1 MITHLLSAKWPEVWP
16 VSESKQSCSFCRER
30 RKWRET
36 TLDWWF
42 WSWKLSE
49 CSRRERKKG
58 SLQETHVSTTF
69 VIDDDND
76 NVTVMI
82 IDSTV
87 QFFVFE
93 CLKIMICTNVFYLF
107 SLQGSGCQVYLV
119 TNDKLADA
127 PVLKFQ
133 TPAHGEY
140 QIEWMFLN
148 SF

>member
-1 MITHLLSAKWPEVWP
+1 M
-16 VSESKQSCSFCRER
+16 
-30 RKWRET
+30 
-36 TLDWWF
+36 
-42 WSWKLSE
+42 
-49 CSRRERKKG
+49 
-58 SLQETHVSTTF
+58 
-69 VIDDDND
+69 IDDDND

-140 QIEWMFLN
+140 QIE
-148 SF
+148 